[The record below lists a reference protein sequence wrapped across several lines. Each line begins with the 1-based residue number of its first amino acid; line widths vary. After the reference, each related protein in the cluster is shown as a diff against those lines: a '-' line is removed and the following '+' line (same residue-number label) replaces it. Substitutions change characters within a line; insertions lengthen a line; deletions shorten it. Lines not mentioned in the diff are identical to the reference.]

1 MQFNYKH
8 TTSTVN
14 ESFDNK
20 RDSKVF
26 DTIPENPYLFIIDFC
41 NEIVN
46 RHRKRNKQIKKE
58 VQKCLKQFPK
68 IRICYWPPVP
78 FPHQRAFAPLC
89 FVIGVLGMMT
99 TIRMYVAVGDWR
111 RTQYNKICLD
121 LLLHMAPSTADAVFP
136 QRLSRVNL

>member
-46 RHRKRNKQIKKE
+46 RHHKSNKQIKKRGTKMFE
-58 VQKCLKQFPK
+58 
-68 IRICYWPPVP
+68 
-78 FPHQRAFAPLC
+78 
-89 FVIGVLGMMT
+89 
-99 TIRMYVAVGDWR
+99 TIPENPY
-111 RTQYNKICLD
+111 
-121 LLLHMAPSTADAVFP
+121 LLLTPGPISTSKSVRAAMLRDWCTWDDDYNQDVRCRR
-136 QRLSRVNL
+136 RLKENTI